1 MIIIKIRV
9 RNVIDSKIPYDADLE
24 FQIMKQDRQNG
35 LELFDVVGK
44 DGILRLKQVP
54 DREILCPRK
63 LTCTLNLQVLELIML

>member
-63 LTCTLNLQVLELIML
+63 LTCTLNLQVL

>member
-63 LTCTLNLQVLELIML
+63 LTCTLNLQVLEFIT

>member
-1 MIIIKIRV
+1 MILIKIRV

-63 LTCTLNLQVLELIML
+63 LTCTLNLQVL

>member
-63 LTCTLNLQVLELIML
+63 LTCTLNLQVLELIM

>member
-1 MIIIKIRV
+1 MIIFKIRV

-63 LTCTLNLQVLELIML
+63 LTCTLNLQVL